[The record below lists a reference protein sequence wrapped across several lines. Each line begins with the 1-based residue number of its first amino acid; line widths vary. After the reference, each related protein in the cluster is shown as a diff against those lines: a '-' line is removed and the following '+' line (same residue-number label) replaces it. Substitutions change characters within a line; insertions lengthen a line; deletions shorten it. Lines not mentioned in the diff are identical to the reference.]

1 MKTFIAMNG
10 WKANECNIQIR
21 TKFGKFTLYKTLSV
35 LIL

>member
-1 MKTFIAMNG
+1 MKIFIVRDG